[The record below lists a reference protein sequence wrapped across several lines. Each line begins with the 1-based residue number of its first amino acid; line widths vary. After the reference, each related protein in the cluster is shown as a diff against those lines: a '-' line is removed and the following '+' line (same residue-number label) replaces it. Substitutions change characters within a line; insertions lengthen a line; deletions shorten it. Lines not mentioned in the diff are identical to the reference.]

1 MATDLAGL
9 PYTPK
14 KPRIWLTDDIRADF
28 ARQFD
33 CAPGEVE
40 YRLDAREAM
49 DAYIAERNEREH
61 PFSHHRPGARLLT
74 TAERVF

>member
-9 PYTPK
+9 PYTPT
-14 KPRIWLTDDIRADF
+14 KPRKWLTDPIRADY

-33 CAPGEVE
+33 CVPAEVE

-49 DAYIAERNEREH
+49 DAYIAERKEREH
-61 PFSHHRPGARLLT
+61 PCSYRRPGARALT
-74 TAERVF
+74 QAEKVF